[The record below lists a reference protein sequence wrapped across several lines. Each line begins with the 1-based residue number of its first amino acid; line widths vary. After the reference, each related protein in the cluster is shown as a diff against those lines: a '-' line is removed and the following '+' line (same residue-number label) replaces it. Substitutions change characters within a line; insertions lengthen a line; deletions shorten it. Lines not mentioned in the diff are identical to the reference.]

1 MLNTIFILL
10 AAICLI
16 NLLVELRRDLMM
28 LQQNSYRPERYMR
41 WLRTSADT
49 TSFPRLVGMAVLL
62 VSLVTFTDTW
72 WAMGMMAVFAGG
84 CTIALL
90 RQRYKKPLVWTS
102 RAKRIYATMLL
113 LSAII
118 VAALDIISY
127 HIPYEAN
134 SDSRV
139 AYLSFISAV
148 TLTGLYCASH
158 MIALVAVW
166 LLQPLESK
174 INQGYYDDAE
184 RILRSMPRLRVIG
197 ITGSYG
203 KTSTKHYLYRILSEQ
218 MEVLM
223 TPGSYN
229 TTMGVI
235 RTVREML
242 RPYHEVFICEMGAK
256 QPGDIKEIC
265 DLVHP
270 EIGILTAVG
279 PQHLE
284 SFKTIE
290 NVQRTK
296 FELID
301 ALPKGGLAVV
311 NNDFEYI
318 ANREVTNVSC
328 LRYGI
333 KNTKE
338 VDYTASDIIYTS
350 MGTDFTITAN
360 GQRLTLHTRLVG
372 ECNISNLMAAVAVAL
387 YLGVDREKIRYAVA
401 KIEQVEHRL
410 SLKRTPAGVTIIDDA
425 FNSNP
430 TGSAMAL
437 DVLAGMRS
445 GKRIV
450 ITPGMIELGD
460 RQHEL
465 NAELGRRIARSADI
479 AIVVGNYNREAI
491 TEGLHGAGM
500 EEDRIHEVK
509 TFAEAQRVLAAVVR
523 RGDTVLY
530 ENDLPDTFK

>member
-16 NLLVELRRDLMM
+16 NLLEELRRDLMM

-134 SDSRV
+134 NDSRV

-184 RILRSMPRLRVIG
+184 RILRSMTRLRVIG

-284 SFKTIE
+284 TIE

-360 GQRLTLHTRLVG
+360 GQRLALHTRLVG